1 MDPNNNQPIGSAP
14 VQQSAAQQ
22 PPAPA
27 QPVTP
32 VQSPPSTP
40 VSEAVSAP
48 LSGASAPKKGM
59 GKGVILLIILLLL
72 VIGIAGY
79 VLFAKSQNDKAQ
91 KAASN
96 NTSSALPTP
105 SPTASP
111 TPLPENDLE
120 VSTPEADLLDI
131 EADVKGL

>member
-1 MDPNNNQPIGSAP
+1 M
-14 VQQSAAQQ
+14 
-22 PPAPA
+22 
-27 QPVTP
+27 
-32 VQSPPSTP
+32 
-40 VSEAVSAP
+40 
-48 LSGASAPKKGM
+48 
-59 GKGVILLIILLLL
+59 
-72 VIGIAGY
+72 
-79 VLFAKSQNDKAQ
+79 FAKSQNDKAQ